1 MIFDM
6 SATSGEAYK
15 VPVLNASYPADASTE
30 INSAVTLKV
39 TIATAG
45 NPETYT
51 YQWYKGS
58 SAISGATSATY
69 KFTPTAVGTTKFYC
83 VVKNAAGS
91 VTSRTATITATGVYL
106 YKAGNEYTST
116 TGGFVEAASGDTS
129 YWKYSDIVKG
139 TSNITFRC
147 TDDHSVWYDILKTTN
162 TITLTNYKTLKMKVT
177 AFTYSGGTQAYG
189 YLTATKSTKYGHKEY
204 SAGKKFA
211 SGTTGTI
218 SVDIS
223 SLTGK
228 FYVTF
233 GATFE
238 GSGGTGSMK
247 VTEVWLE

>member
-6 SATSGEAYK
+6 TASAGESYK
-15 VPVLNASYPADASTE
+15 VPVLNSSYPANATTP
-30 INSAVTLKV
+30 IRSAVTLKV
-39 TIATAG
+39 TISTAG
-45 NPETYT
+45 NPTTYT

-58 SAISGATSATY
+58 TAISGATSATY
-69 KFTPTAVGTTKFYC
+69 KFTPTEVGTTKFYC
-83 VVKNAAGS
+83 VVTNAAGS

-106 YKAGNEYTST
+106 YKSGNEYTSN
-116 TGGFVEAASGDTS
+116 TGGLVEAASGDTS
-129 YWKYSDIVKG
+129 YWKYSDIKK
-139 TSNITFRC
+139 NNDHILFNC
-147 TDDHSVWYDILKTTN
+147 TADHSVWYDILKTTN

-204 SAGKKFA
+204 AAGKKFA

-228 FYVTF
+228 HYITF

-238 GSGGTGSMK
+238 GSKGVGSMK

>member
-15 VPVLNASYPADASTE
+15 VPVLNTSYPADASTA
-30 INSAVTLKV
+30 INTATTLKV

-58 SAISGATSATY
+58 TAISGATSSTY

-83 VVKNAAGS
+83 VVTNAAGS

-106 YKAGNEYTST
+106 YKSGTDYTAT
-116 TGGFVEAASGDTS
+116 TGGLVEAASGDTS
-129 YWKYSDIVKG
+129 YWKYSDIKKN
-139 TSNITFRC
+139 TDHILCNC
-147 TDDHSVWYDILKTTN
+147 TTDHSVFYDILKTSK
-162 TITLTNYKTLKMKVT
+162 TIALTNYKTLKMTVP
-177 AFTYSGGTQAYG
+177 AFSYSGGTQAYG
-189 YLTATKSTKYGHKEY
+189 YLTATQSTKYGHKEY

-223 SLTGK
+223 SLSGN

-238 GSGGTGSMK
+238 GSKGTGSMK